1 MGHTPLQPSLYTI
14 GYQGAQIG
22 GLIDTLTGAG
32 ILCLVD
38 VREAPI
44 SRKPDFA
51 KSRLAAHLQ
60 DARIGYRHV
69 KTLGNPKAGRDAARA
84 GDVENYRMIFHQH
97 MESPLA
103 REAVKEI
110 AKLAVAERAC
120 LLCLERDPRHCHRSI
135 VADHITALSGQ
146 EIKHLF
152 AEPVSNQG
160 KLF

>member
-1 MGHTPLQPSLYTI
+1 MGDAALQSALYTI

-22 GLIDTLTGAG
+22 RLIDALKGAD
-32 ILCLVD
+32 IQWLID

-51 KSRLAAHLQ
+51 KTRLAAHLL
-60 DARIGYRHV
+60 DAQISYRHV
-69 KTLGNPKAGRDAARA
+69 KDLGNPKAGREAARA
-84 GDVENYRMIFHQH
+84 GEIETYRVIFSRH
-97 MESPLA
+97 MESPQARKAVQDIARLA
-103 REAVKEI
+103 M
-110 AKLAVAERAC
+110 AEPVC

-135 VADHITALSGQ
+135 VADQIAAVSGQ
-146 EIKHLF
+146 VIKHLF